1 MFLLRQ
7 QAQALI
13 QNVLCGVYIP
23 VMGSAA
29 LGANPLPD
37 GQVFRSWPLS
47 TASGAKLTGRKE
59 AVDRDHLFS
68 VPRRFVL
75 QLPPKLAPACVRNR
89 PGKFVVLD
97 HIGRSQILNRN
108 QVIGSHKAG
117 GQLMEH
123 ILPLVGNVFVETG
136 YLYPRLFPAV
146 TAP

>member
-1 MFLLRQ
+1 MD
-7 QAQALI
+7 
-13 QNVLCGVYIP
+13 
-23 VMGSAA
+23 STA
-29 LGANPLPD
+29 LGASPLPD
-37 GQVFRSWPLS
+37 GQILCSGPLS

-59 AVDRDHLFS
+59 TVDRDHLFS
-68 VPRRFVL
+68 IPRRLVL
-75 QLPPKLAPACVRNR
+75 QLPPKLAPACVRNS

-97 HIGRSQILNRN
+97 HIGWSQILNRN
-108 QVIGSHKAG
+108 QIIGSHKTG